1 MRGLWALAILETR
14 TVFRDRTMQIMFL
27 VTAVSSA
34 FALPLWE
41 LLPKGDSDVFG
52 AALAISEASRAD
64 EVVAPKGPACP
75 SAGMPSVSLAGL
87 LPEDV
92 QWPYDFVDAGDAV
105 VQLVVSTGDDETPV
119 IRVVSDE
126 DGDEGEQVARCVRR
140 RVVDARE
147 ARYAALGLPN
157 YPRRLIEVEETDP
170 PESDE
175 AFALPPLSGFGI
187 FMGCISLM
195 VSGSLAIEAVPRRRA
210 SGLFEQLRCT
220 QTTEWELVWAW
231 VISLTG
237 IVVALCGLCAAFY
250 LPVAVYLGEAELLV
264 HGLHAPA
271 IAAIIAAA
279 SIRTSLHANDVQAA
293 SIRWFGVLFA
303 IFALTGVSFYWLDR
317 PWMSAVVPLGG
328 SMMAMS
334 GALGPVGF
342 VSDVAALGWT
352 TLLVA
357 WSAHSLRVEDS
368 AAAGG
373 DATLQ
378 RQATGNYLPE
388 VLFLTGLGLAG
399 GLLGG
404 GAAFQG
410 NLWAG
415 MTFSF
420 VGFMLIPALL
430 AGPVLGLRVRG
441 LLAFGSVNAR
451 DLALT
456 VPLFFGLWGL
466 STLVMGA
473 TVSILPHNALID
485 GFMNGIGDLIQTPFG
500 AFAIGVYPAICEE
513 LLYRGAILG
522 LLMKGGNTRRA
533 VVIQALAFSL
543 AHIISIRLP
552 WTFVFGLVMG
562 WIRVRTGSL
571 WACMAAHF
579 VFNTTMAVVL
589 PYFMGEQST
598 EFDSTQLLYALPLL
612 LGLAVL
618 LLFSK
623 KGGDAVVQPS

>member
-1 MRGLWALAILETR
+1 MRGLWALAILEAR

-41 LLPKGDSDVFG
+41 LLPKGDSEVFD
-52 AALAISEASRAD
+52 AALTILEASDAD
-64 EVVAPKGPACP
+64 EVAAPKGPPCP
-75 SAGMPSVSLAGL
+75 SAGMPSVSLLGL

-92 QWPYDFVDAGDAV
+92 QWPYDFVDADDAM
-105 VQLVVSTGDDETPV
+105 VQLVVSSDDDETPL
-119 IRVVSDE
+119 IRVVSD
-126 DGDEGEQVARCVRR
+126 GDEGERVARCVRGQ
-140 RVVDARE
+140 VVDARE

-157 YPRRLIEVEETDP
+157 YPRRLIEVEETNP

-195 VSGSLAIEAVPRRRA
+195 ISGSLAIEAVPRRRA

-220 QTTEWELVWAW
+220 QTTEGELVWAW

-250 LPVAVYLGEAELLV
+250 LPVAVYLGNAELLV

-303 IFALTGVSFYWLDR
+303 LVILTGVSVYWIDR

-352 TLLVA
+352 ALLVA

-388 VLFLTGLGLAG
+388 VLFLTGLGLAS

-404 GAAFQG
+404 GAAFHG

-420 VGFMLIPALL
+420 VGFMLIPSLL
-430 AGPVLGLRVRG
+430 AGPVLGLRARS
-441 LLAFGSVNAR
+441 LLPLGRVNTR

-473 TVSILPHNALID
+473 TVSILPNNAMIEGLASGLND
-485 GFMNGIGDLIQTPFG
+485 VVQTPFG

-522 LLMKGGNTRRA
+522 LLLKGGNARRA

-571 WACMAAHF
+571 WACMAVHF
-579 VFNTTMAVVL
+579 VFNTTIAVLL

-618 LLFSK
+618 PLFSK
-623 KGGDAVVQPS
+623 KEVGEVVEP